1 MRTLS
6 LWCGLLLCSILF
18 STCQSS
24 SGNFENVDAEDSA
37 APQTEEYNVKFQE
50 PPPPP
55 PPPPGE
61 NEVSTPIE
69 PKLIK
74 TGTLEFETSN
84 LEATYQRV
92 RQAAQSNQAFLSNE
106 SSSNQYDRIV
116 QHLTIRVPSRNFD
129 NLIKAVSEGV
139 KRFDTKT
146 IEATDVTEEFV
157 DAEARLK
164 TKKQLE
170 QRYQELLKR
179 ANKVSEILEIEEQI
193 GALRAE
199 IEAVEG
205 RLRYLNNR
213 VDYSTL
219 DVQFYKKMP
228 SLASNDRNFGRA
240 FLQGWDNFVSL
251 LFGLVANWST
261 ILILVVSGYFL
272 QRYIRRKLKNRTQ
285 D

>member
-6 LWCGLLLCSILF
+6 LWCSILLYSF
-18 STCQSS
+18 FLSACQNGSS
-24 SGNFENVDAEDSA
+24 NFENGDAEYSA
-37 APQTEEYNVKFQE
+37 APQTEEYDAKLQE
-50 PPPPP
+50 PPA

-61 NEVSTPIE
+61 KQVETPIE

-84 LEATYQRV
+84 LETTYQLV
-92 RQAAQSNQAFLSNE
+92 RQAAQTNEAFLSNE
-106 SSSNQYDRIV
+106 STSNQYDRIV
-116 QHLTIRVPSRNFD
+116 QHLTIRVPARNFD
-129 NLIKAVSEGV
+129 KLVKAVSEGV

-146 IEATDVTEEFV
+146 IESTDVTEEFV

-179 ANKVSEILEIEEQI
+179 ANKVSEILEIEAQI
-193 GALRAE
+193 GELRAE

-228 SLASNDRNFGRA
+228 SLVSNDRHFGRA

-251 LFGLVANWST
+251 LFSLVANWST

-272 QRYIRRKLKNRTQ
+272 QRYIRRKLKNRTEV
-285 D
+285 

>member
-6 LWCGLLLCSILF
+6 LWCGLLLCCCLF
-18 STCQSS
+18 NACQNGSS
-24 SGNFENVDAEDSA
+24 NFENADAEDSA
-37 APQTEEYNVKFQE
+37 APQTEEYVKFTE
-50 PPPPP
+50 PPPP

-61 NEVSTPIE
+61 NEVGTPLE

-84 LEATYQRV
+84 LETTYQLV
-92 RQAAQSNQAFLSNE
+92 RQAAQANEAFLSNE

-129 NLIKAVSEGV
+129 KLIKAVSEGV

-193 GALRAE
+193 GELRAE

-228 SLASNDRNFGRA
+228 SLIRNDRNFGSA

-261 ILILVVSGYFL
+261 ILILLITGYFV
-272 QRYIRRKLKNRTQ
+272 QRYIRRKLKNKVQ
-285 D
+285 E

>member
-6 LWCGLLLCSILF
+6 LWCGLLLCSFLF
-18 STCQSS
+18 NACQNGSS
-24 SGNFENVDAEDSA
+24 NFENGDAEYSA
-37 APQTEEYNVKFQE
+37 APQTEGYDVKLQE
-50 PPPPP
+50 PPA

-61 NEVSTPIE
+61 NEVGTPLE

-84 LEATYQRV
+84 LEATYQLV
-92 RQAAQSNQAFLSNE
+92 RQAAQSNEAFLSNE

-129 NLIKAVSEGV
+129 KLIKAVSEGV

-193 GALRAE
+193 GELRSE

-219 DVQFYKKMP
+219 DVQFYQKMLT
-228 SLASNDRNFGRA
+228 LARNDRHFGSA

-261 ILILVVSGYFL
+261 ILILLVSGYFL
-272 QRYIRRKLKNRTQ
+272 QRYIRRKLKSKTT

>member
-1 MRTLS
+1 MRILS
-6 LWCGLLLCSILF
+6 LWCGLLLCSFLL
-18 STCQSS
+18 SACQNGSS
-24 SGNFENVDAEDSA
+24 NFENDDAEVSA

-55 PPPPGE
+55 GE
-61 NEVSTPIE
+61 KQVGTPLE

-84 LEATYQRV
+84 LGATYQLV
-92 RQAAQSNQAFLSNE
+92 RQAAQTNDAFLSNE

-116 QHLTIRVPSRNFD
+116 QHLTIRVPARNFD
-129 NLIKAVSEGV
+129 KLVKAVSEGV
-139 KRFDTKT
+139 KRFDTKS

-193 GALRAE
+193 GELRAE

-219 DVQFYKKMP
+219 DVQFYQKMP
-228 SLASNDRNFGRA
+228 SLARNDRHFGRA
-240 FLQGWDNFVSL
+240 FLKGWDNFVSL

-261 ILILVVSGYFL
+261 ILILVVTGYFL
-272 QRYIRRKLKNRTQ
+272 QRYIRRRLKNKAQ
-285 D
+285 E

>member
-6 LWCGLLLCSILF
+6 LWCGLLLCSCLF
-18 STCQSS
+18 NACQNGSS
-24 SGNFENVDAEDSA
+24 NFENADAEDSA
-37 APQTEEYNVKFQE
+37 APQTEKYVAFT

-61 NEVSTPIE
+61 NEVGTPLE

-84 LEATYQRV
+84 LEATYQLV
-92 RQAAQSNQAFLSNE
+92 RQAAQANEAFLSNE

-129 NLIKAVSEGV
+129 KLIKAVSEGV

-157 DAEARLK
+157 DSEARLK

-193 GALRAE
+193 GELRAE

-228 SLASNDRNFGRA
+228 SLTRNDRNFGRA

-261 ILILVVSGYFL
+261 ILILLITGYFV
-272 QRYIRRKLKNRTQ
+272 QRYIRRKLKNKVQ
-285 D
+285 E

>member
-6 LWCGLLLCSILF
+6 LLYCLVLCSILL
-18 STCQSS
+18 SACQNGA
-24 SGNFENVDAEDSA
+24 GNFEYDDAKESA
-37 APQTEEYNVKFQE
+37 APEAEEYEVNFQE

-55 PPPPGE
+55 SPE
-61 NEVSTPIE
+61 EKKVSTSLE

-84 LEATYQRV
+84 LETTYQRV
-92 RQAAQSNQAFLSNE
+92 RQAAQTNDAFLSNE
-106 SSSNQYDRIV
+106 STSNQYDRIV
-116 QHLTIRVPSRNFD
+116 QQLTIRVPSRNFD
-129 NLIKAVSEGV
+129 KLIKAIGEGV
-139 KRFDTKT
+139 KRFDTKS

-179 ANKVSEILEIEEQI
+179 ANKVSEILEIEAQI
-193 GALRAE
+193 GALRSD

-219 DVQFYKKMP
+219 DVQFYQKLP
-228 SLASNDRNFGRA
+228 SLTRNDRNFGKA
-240 FLQGWDNFVSL
+240 FLKGWDNFVSL

-261 ILILVVSGYFL
+261 ILILVLVGYFL
-272 QRYIRRKLKNRTQ
+272 QRYIRRKLKK
-285 D
+285 

>member
-6 LWCGLLLCSILF
+6 LLSFLVLASILF
-18 STCQSS
+18 NTCSKDK
-24 SGNFENVDAEDSA
+24 SGNFETDAEMDSA
-37 APQTEEYNVKFQE
+37 APQTEEYDVYLQE
-50 PPPPP
+50 PPAPPSP
-55 PPPPGE
+55 SE
-61 NEVSTPIE
+61 KQVNTPLE

-84 LEATYQRV
+84 LGATYQLV
-92 RQAAQSNQAFLSNE
+92 RKAAQTNDAFLSNE
-106 SSSNQYDRIV
+106 STSNQYDRVV

-129 NLIKAVSEGV
+129 KLVKAVGEGV
-139 KRFDTKT
+139 KHFDTKS

-179 ANKVSEILEIEEQI
+179 ANKVSEILEIEAQI
-193 GALRAE
+193 GELRSE

-219 DVQFYKKMP
+219 DVQFYQKMP
-228 SLASNDRNFGRA
+228 SLARNDRHFGKA

-261 ILILVVSGYFL
+261 ILILVVTGYFL
-272 QRYIRRKLKNRTQ
+272 QRYIRRKLKNKAQ
-285 D
+285 E

>member
-6 LWCGLLLCSILF
+6 LWCGLLLCSFLL
-18 STCQSS
+18 SACQSGS
-24 SGNFENVDAEDSA
+24 SNFENGDAEDSA
-37 APQTEEYNVKFQE
+37 APQTEKYVQFTQ
-50 PPPPP
+50 

-61 NEVSTPIE
+61 NEVGTPLE

-84 LEATYQRV
+84 LETTYQLV
-92 RQAAQSNQAFLSNE
+92 RQAAQSNEAFLSNE
-106 SSSNQYDRIV
+106 STSNQYDRIV

-129 NLIKAVSEGV
+129 KLIKAVSEGV
-139 KRFDTKT
+139 KRFDTKS

-193 GALRAE
+193 GELRAE

-219 DVQFYKKMP
+219 DVQFYQKMP
-228 SLASNDRNFGRA
+228 TLARNDRHFGRA

-261 ILILVVSGYFL
+261 ILILLVTGYFL
-272 QRYIRRKLKNRTQ
+272 QRYIRRKLKNKVQ
-285 D
+285 E

>member
-6 LWCGLLLCSILF
+6 LWCGLLLCCCLF
-18 STCQSS
+18 NACQNGSS
-24 SGNFENVDAEDSA
+24 NFENADAEDSA
-37 APQTEEYNVKFQE
+37 APQTEEYVKFTE
-50 PPPPP
+50 PPPP

-61 NEVSTPIE
+61 NEVGTPLE

-84 LEATYQRV
+84 LETTYQLV
-92 RQAAQSNQAFLSNE
+92 RQAAQANEAFLSNE

-129 NLIKAVSEGV
+129 KLIKAVSEGV

-179 ANKVSEILEIEEQI
+179 ANKVSEIVEIEEQI
-193 GALRAE
+193 GELRAE

-228 SLASNDRNFGRA
+228 SLIRNDRNFGSA

-261 ILILVVSGYFL
+261 ILILLITGYFV
-272 QRYIRRKLKNRTQ
+272 QRYIRRKLKNKVQ
-285 D
+285 E

>member
-6 LWCGLLLCSILF
+6 LWCGILLCSFLF
-18 STCQSS
+18 STCQNGSS
-24 SGNFENVDAEDSA
+24 TFENGDAEDSA

-55 PPPPGE
+55 PPGE
-61 NEVSTPIE
+61 TQVGTPLE

-84 LEATYQRV
+84 LETTYQLV
-92 RQAAQSNQAFLSNE
+92 RQAAQSNEAFLSNE
-106 SSSNQYDRIV
+106 STSNQYDRIV

-129 NLIKAVSEGV
+129 KLIKAVSEGV

-193 GALRAE
+193 GELRAE

-219 DVQFYKKMP
+219 DVQFYQKMP
-228 SLASNDRNFGRA
+228 SLARNDRHFGRA

-261 ILILVVSGYFL
+261 ILILLVTGYFL
-272 QRYIRRKLKNRTQ
+272 QRYIRRKLKNKVQ
-285 D
+285 E

>member
-6 LWCGLLLCSILF
+6 LWCGLVLCSFLF
-18 STCQSS
+18 NACQSGS
-24 SGNFENVDAEDSA
+24 SNFENGDAEYSA
-37 APQTEEYNVKFQE
+37 APQTEEYDVKLHE
-50 PPPPP
+50 PPA

-61 NEVSTPIE
+61 NEVGTPLE

-84 LEATYQRV
+84 LETTYQRV
-92 RQAAQSNQAFLSNE
+92 RQAAQSNEAFLSNE

-129 NLIKAVSEGV
+129 KLIKAVSEGV

-193 GALRAE
+193 GELRAE

-219 DVQFYKKMP
+219 DVQFYQKMP
-228 SLASNDRNFGRA
+228 TLARNDRNFGSA

-261 ILILVVSGYFL
+261 ILILLVTGYFL
-272 QRYIRRKLKNRTQ
+272 QRYIRRKLKNKAKE
-285 D
+285 

>member
-6 LWCGLLLCSILF
+6 LWCGLLLCCFLF
-18 STCQSS
+18 NACQNGSS
-24 SGNFENVDAEDSA
+24 NFENADAEDSA
-37 APQTEEYNVKFQE
+37 APQTEKYVAFT
-50 PPPPP
+50 PPPP

-61 NEVSTPIE
+61 NDVSTPIE

-92 RQAAQSNQAFLSNE
+92 RQAVQSNEAFLSNE

-129 NLIKAVSEGV
+129 KLIKAIGEGV

-193 GALRAE
+193 GELRAE

-219 DVQFYKKMP
+219 DVQFYKTMP
-228 SLASNDRNFGRA
+228 SLIRNDRNFGRA

-261 ILILVVSGYFL
+261 ILILVVCGYFL
-272 QRYIRRKLKNRTQ
+272 QRYIRRKLKNRV
-285 D
+285 

>member
-1 MRTLS
+1 MRILS
-6 LWCGLLLCSILF
+6 LWCGLLLCSFLF
-18 STCQSS
+18 SACQSGS
-24 SGNFENVDAEDSA
+24 SNFENGDVEVSA

-55 PPPPGE
+55 PPPGE
-61 NEVSTPIE
+61 NEVGTPLE

-84 LEATYQRV
+84 LETTYQLV
-92 RQAAQSNQAFLSNE
+92 RQVAQSNEAFLSNE

-116 QHLTIRVPSRNFD
+116 QHLTVRVPSRNFD
-129 NLIKAVSEGV
+129 KLIKAVSEGV

-193 GALRAE
+193 GELRAE

-219 DVQFYKKMP
+219 DVQFYQKMP
-228 SLASNDRNFGRA
+228 TLARNDRHFGRA

-251 LFGLVANWST
+251 IFGLVANWST

-272 QRYIRRKLKNRTQ
+272 QRYIRRKLKSKTI

>member
-6 LWCGLLLCSILF
+6 LWCGLLLCSFLF
-18 STCQSS
+18 NACQNGSS
-24 SGNFENVDAEDSA
+24 NFENGDAEYSA
-37 APQTEEYNVKFQE
+37 APQTEGYDVKLQE
-50 PPPPP
+50 PPA

-61 NEVSTPIE
+61 NEVGTPLE

-84 LEATYQRV
+84 LSTTYQHV
-92 RQAAQSNQAFLSNE
+92 RQAAQINDAFLSNE

-129 NLIKAVSEGV
+129 KLIKAVSEGV

-193 GALRAE
+193 GELRSE

-219 DVQFYKKMP
+219 DVQFYQKMP
-228 SLASNDRNFGRA
+228 TLARNDRHFGRA

-261 ILILVVSGYFL
+261 ILILLVTGYFL
-272 QRYIRRKLKNRTQ
+272 QRYIRRKLKNKAQ
-285 D
+285 E

>member
-6 LWCGLLLCSILF
+6 LWSGLLLCSFLF
-18 STCQSS
+18 SACQNGSS
-24 SGNFENVDAEDSA
+24 NFENGDVEVSD
-37 APQTEEYNVKFQE
+37 APQIEEYDVKLQA
-50 PPPPP
+50 PPP

-61 NEVSTPIE
+61 NEVGTPLE

-74 TGTLEFETSN
+74 TGTLEFETSD
-84 LEATYQRV
+84 LGATYQLV
-92 RQAAQSNQAFLSNE
+92 RQAAQSNDAFLSNE

-129 NLIKAVSEGV
+129 KLIKAVSEGV

-146 IEATDVTEEFV
+146 IETTDVTEEFV

-164 TKKQLE
+164 TQKQLE

-193 GALRAE
+193 GELRAE

-219 DVQFYKKMP
+219 DVQFYQKMP
-228 SLASNDRNFGRA
+228 TLARNDRHFGRA

-251 LFGLVANWST
+251 IFGLVANWST

-272 QRYIRRKLKNRTQ
+272 QRYIRRKLKSKTI